1 MYDKIHYKK
10 KKKKTCYNEK
20 KKKNNESV
28 KNKSSPYDWIKLIF
42 SSFLLEEEQEK
53 EI

>member
-10 KKKKTCYNEK
+10 KKKNLLQWK
-20 KKKNNESV
+20 KKKNNDSV
-28 KNKSSPYDWIKLIF
+28 KNNSSPYDWIKLIF